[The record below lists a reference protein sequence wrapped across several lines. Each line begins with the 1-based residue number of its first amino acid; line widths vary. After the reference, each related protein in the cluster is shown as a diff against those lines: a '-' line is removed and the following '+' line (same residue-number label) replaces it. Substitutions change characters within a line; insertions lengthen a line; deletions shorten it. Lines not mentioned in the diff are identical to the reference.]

1 MYSVAAMIKN
11 IVIEKLTYA
20 RKSIACV
27 SSVTG
32 AGVTPLSVVAS
43 SISMTPISASSTF
56 RYICS
61 SEVIKRV

>member
-1 MYSVAAMIKN
+1 MQEN
-11 IVIEKLTYA
+11 PLP
-20 RKSIACV
+20 ACV